1 MGGAGNGIVGAVD
14 AFRITKLYPG
24 DEFDLESRSPLLTP
38 GVNVKVGDY
47 VLAVAGQPV
56 RADQDLQALLIGT
69 PGQVLTLTVN
79 SKPTLE
85 GAREIRVKPMAS
97 EAKARYYDWVDSR
110 REYVRTHG
118 GENLGYVHIPDMT
131 QGGLTEFTKHYYA
144 NLPKD
149 GMIYDV
155 RNNGG
160 GNISAMLLLQM
171 ASKPMTYFKPRYGA
185 SWTRQSWGFSGY
197 SVALCNENSGSNAEE
212 FCDAFQ
218 RLKLGPVVGVRTW
231 GGEVGSGGG
240 YPLIDGGRLS
250 IPNYGEWA
258 PDGKGTW
265 LIEGTGAQP
274 DITVANDPASLLAGR
289 DPQLDRAIAA
299 LKADIAKHPVPRP
312 NPPAFPDKAYRP
324 GRAIRRETTQR

>member
-1 MGGAGNGIVGAVD
+1 M
-14 AFRITKLYPG
+14 
-24 DEFDLESRSPLLTP
+24 
-38 GVNVKVGDY
+38 
-47 VLAVAGQPV
+47 
-56 RADQDLQALLIGT
+56 
-69 PGQVLTLTVN
+69 
-79 SKPTLE
+79 
-85 GAREIRVKPMAS
+85 KPMAS

-110 REYVRTHG
+110 REYVRSHG
-118 GENLGYVHIPDMT
+118 GENLGYVHIPDMVN
-131 QGGLTEFTKHYYA
+131 GGLTEFTKHYYA
-144 NLPKD
+144 NLSKD

-160 GNISAMLLLQM
+160 GYISALLLLQM
-171 ASKPMTYFKPRYGA
+171 SSKPLTYFKPRYGA
-185 SWTRQSWGFSGY
+185 SWTRQNWAFSGY

-218 RLKLGPVVGVRTW
+218 RLKLGPVIGARTW

-274 DITVANDPASLLAGR
+274 DIEVANDPASLLAGR
-289 DPQLDRAIAA
+289 DPQLDRAIAT
-299 LKADIAKHPVPRP
+299 LKADIAKHPVLRP
-312 NPPAFPDKAYRP
+312 TPPDFPDKAYRP